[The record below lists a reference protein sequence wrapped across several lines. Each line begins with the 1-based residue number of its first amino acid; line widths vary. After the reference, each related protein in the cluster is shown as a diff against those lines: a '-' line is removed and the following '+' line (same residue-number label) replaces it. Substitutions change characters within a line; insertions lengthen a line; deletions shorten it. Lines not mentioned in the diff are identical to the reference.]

1 MDKSHPEGFM
11 SPEMN
16 RYNIMCYEH
25 FVICLRY
32 KGLYKCNSYYNYNYL
47 LWSYRFLEWKQN
59 NELEMSI
66 LDQSNITLND
76 QAGGAG
82 EFCSIDV
89 HSSGTWL

>member
-1 MDKSHPEGFM
+1 
-11 SPEMN
+11 
-16 RYNIMCYEH
+16 
-25 FVICLRY
+25 
-32 KGLYKCNSYYNYNYL
+32 
-47 LWSYRFLEWKQN
+47 
-59 NELEMSI
+59 MSI